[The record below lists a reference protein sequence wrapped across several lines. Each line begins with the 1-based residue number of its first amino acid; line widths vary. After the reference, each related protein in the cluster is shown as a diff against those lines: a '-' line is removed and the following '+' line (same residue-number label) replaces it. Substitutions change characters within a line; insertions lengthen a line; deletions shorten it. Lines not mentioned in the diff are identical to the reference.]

1 MTLTLIGAGER
12 VGLRAS
18 LAIAPVRV
26 RGPMRSRA
34 FLSGLHDRLR
44 PPTYLEVGVGRG
56 GSLALAR
63 SAAIGIDPDYDL
75 NVELG
80 PETTLF
86 KETSDEYFA
95 RPDPLEPIGGGAV
108 SLAFIHGLPP
118 LQYAFRDFINIER
131 HAE

>member
-18 LAIAPVRV
+18 LAIAPARV
-26 RGPMRSRA
+26 PAPMRYRA
-34 FLSGLHDRLR
+34 FLSGLHDRLQ

-86 KETSDEYFA
+86 KEPSDGYSA
-95 RPDPLEPIGGGAV
+95 RPDPLEPIGGRAV
-108 SLAFIHGLPP
+108 SLAFIDGLH
-118 LQYAFRDFINIER
+118 LVEYALRD
-131 HAE
+131 